1 MSSLQWKAI
10 NSIGAVVGV
19 ALILS
24 NLAVAQAQTIA
35 TQMDQPNRV
44 SVAYVAP
51 KDPVFQELY
60 GLLRDRRAL
69 EKIQGILSPSA
80 RGADHQD
87 GGTRRGKFLVHAR
100 KFQAHCDHLL

>member
-1 MSSLQWKAI
+1 MSSLQWNAI

-51 KDPVFQELY
+51 KNPVRTSRAAPEENVDLASLMIHHLDAPNFR
-60 GLLRDRRAL
+60 GLSG
-69 EKIQGILSPSA
+69 E
-80 RGADHQD
+80 
-87 GGTRRGKFLVHAR
+87 
-100 KFQAHCDHLL
+100 